1 MRSVHFSASRERWR
15 TRPPRRR
22 GGYGEACPSSS
33 SRASSTCH
41 TRAASRRAHPP
52 QGAMFAS
59 LARTVIA
66 ARPTSAGAVR
76 FATKKA
82 GGSSKNGRKSPGQ
95 RLGVKRFGG
104 HPVSAGEVLV
114 RQRGT
119 KFHPGDLVKRGR
131 DDTLRAAASRARAA
145 AGSGRAPRVRRDAS
159 PAGTRWR
166 RAPSSS
172 PSRDDESDR
181 RASGR
186 CARRVAP
193 RLRFGPRAR
202 GRAAPLAVRPHSA
215 SRRERVDHP
224 PEAVSRASR
233 A

>member
-1 MRSVHFSASRERWR
+1 
-15 TRPPRRR
+15 
-22 GGYGEACPSSS
+22 
-33 SRASSTCH
+33 
-41 TRAASRRAHPP
+41 
-52 QGAMFAS
+52 MFAS

-131 DDTLRAAASRARAA
+131 DDTLYALAAGTVEFTESGRRVGSKGVWKMRQYVHIRPAAASA
-145 AGSGRAPRVRRDAS
+145 
-159 PAGTRWR
+159 
-166 RAPSSS
+166 
-172 PSRDDESDR
+172 
-181 RASGR
+181 
-186 CARRVAP
+186 
-193 RLRFGPRAR
+193 
-202 GRAAPLAVRPHSA
+202 
-215 SRRERVDHP
+215 
-224 PEAVSRASR
+224 
-233 A
+233 